1 MKKKRKKSL
10 EHAFNAMFNG
20 EIGLRRPD
28 DGIDKAS
35 KLNEAFC
42 LRDGWLARQFPQIN
56 QTCYRKQFTEKT
68 VELD

>member
-1 MKKKRKKSL
+1 MKKKSL

-35 KLNEAFC
+35 
-42 LRDGWLARQFPQIN
+42 
-56 QTCYRKQFTEKT
+56 
-68 VELD
+68 